1 MTEQF
6 KKRIDPNLPFFYHTS
21 THSRFYEGLMPD
33 FSVQNPKKK
42 VKRLPRYELL
52 GANDSRVTMSV
63 RGDTSIR
70 TKFHNVPINLPPPP
84 GTNPC
89 LYEHSYAHNSTT
101 NQ

>member
-1 MTEQF
+1 
-6 KKRIDPNLPFFYHTS
+6 
-21 THSRFYEGLMPD
+21 MPD

-42 VKRLPRYELL
+42 VKL

-63 RGDTSIR
+63 HGDTSIR